1 MDKDSLEP
9 KLSAVA
15 PAEAEPVRRL
25 MERVI
30 TASVADASVRTH
42 TLENVNRNVDYWLT
56 HPGQCIHLKAV
67 VRDELVGVVLVKDF
81 WNLCSLFVDERVQGT
96 GIGRR
101 LVETASAA
109 CSGRS
114 PKQALY
120 LNAAS
125 HAIGFYER
133 LGFVPRESSQP
144 LPPGFRPMQR
154 AL

>member
-1 MDKDSLEP
+1 MDKDSPEAR
-9 KLSAVA
+9 LSAVA

-30 TASVADASVRTH
+30 VASLADASVRLD
-42 TLENVNRNVDYWLT
+42 TLANVNRNVDYWLT
-56 HPGQCIHLKAV
+56 HSQQCVHIKAV
-67 VRDELVGVVLVKDF
+67 LGDELVGVVLVKDF
-81 WNLCSLFVDERVQGT
+81 WNLCSLFVDQRVQGT

-101 LVETASAA
+101 LVATASVA

-114 PKQALY
+114 PKQALF

-125 HAIGFYER
+125 HAVGFYER
-133 LGFVPRESSQP
+133 LGFVPRESNQP
-144 LPPGFRPMQR
+144 LPPGFRPMQL